1 MSGPFGAQS
10 ERLSGHSTVFGLPVS
25 RSKWAESGS
34 ADQIWV
40 TRLTRKGSDVARN
53 VVTVL
58 TRKALE
64 VDRNVVSAQTGA
76 WTKWDH
82 FDLLGGL
89 AAMIGEVGVQS
100 GVPAR
105 R

>member
-1 MSGPFGAQS
+1 MGGPLCAGN
-10 ERLSGHSTVFGLPVS
+10 ERVRGHWTAFWSPVCG
-25 RSKWAESGS
+25 SKWAENGSG
-34 ADQIWV
+34 DRNWV
-40 TRLTRKGSDVARN
+40 TRLTRKGSEVARN

-58 TRKALE
+58 TRKAVE